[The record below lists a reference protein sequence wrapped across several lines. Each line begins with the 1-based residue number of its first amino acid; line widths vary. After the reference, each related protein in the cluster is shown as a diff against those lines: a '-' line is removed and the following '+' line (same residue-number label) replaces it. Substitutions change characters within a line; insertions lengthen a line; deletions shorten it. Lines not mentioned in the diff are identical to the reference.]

1 MDTSTQE
8 TMGTDRKQ
16 QVAVQEDPMLGSRLA
31 LYAPAMLAAR
41 RGDMTAAASG
51 SAAATQLAGLLKRH
65 RKAPDIPSLTELPRS
80 VVPVSELSEQTL
92 RDAGFVPSYIAVPEI
107 GQTELR
113 TWRHPFSGM
122 HFHRHGGDWRF
133 HVDTYSSW
141 QMLKRKAKLLR
152 AAGIDA
158 QDPSVWEAAKHVLQ
172 EGLPG
177 YVSYANGVIL
187 GNRRLGV
194 DDARSAVQRAPRA
207 AAGALG
213 AAALLSLASRGASG
227 EWKPLQS
234 ASAVGAL
241 LGTTHLAKSLYT
253 HGVGKGWFGKR
264 PSWSSMALLGAAP
277 LAAAGGAYA
286 LTNALLKRR
295 KKRQDQRPED
305 EQEA

>member
-1 MDTSTQE
+1 MNIEKKVNKYLGGEQ
-8 TMGTDRKQ
+8 
-16 QVAVQEDPMLGSRLA
+16 PLGSRWA
-31 LYAPAMLAAR
+31 LYAPTLLAA
-41 RGDMTAAASG
+41 GTAAPEDTMAG
-51 SAAATQLAGLLKRH
+51 MNAANQLSALLKRH

-158 QDPSVWEAAKHVLQ
+158 QDPSAWEAAKHVLQ

-227 EWKPLQS
+227 EWKSLQS

-264 PSWSSMALLGAAP
+264 PSWSSMAMLGAAP